1 MRKNKLKC
9 ICTLNIFY
17 IYCMQISNAM
27 KKDKK
32 DYTTI
37 RIRKEDH
44 KKLRILAA
52 INDKTILETVGELA
66 DQGLKK

>member
-1 MRKNKLKC
+1 
-9 ICTLNIFY
+9 
-17 IYCMQISNAM
+17 M
-27 KKDKK
+27 KKSKK
-32 DYTTI
+32 EDPVYTTI

-52 INDKTILETVGELA
+52 INDKSILETVGELA